1 MKTAEFLST
10 TNSSIIVKKK
20 LRIFFLKGVGALTMS
35 QRDYLKGSDFFG

>member
-20 LRIFFLKGVGALTMS
+20 LRIFSKGVWSFNNESEGL
-35 QRDYLKGSDFFG
+35 LKRE